1 MKYPDVIRLTPTGP
15 GYIRHD
21 LVATVNKA
29 TADEIDYNQP
39 KVVDFTE
46 PMNDPLKPDAG
57 LLCKLGSIAVHAD
70 ESMSDEGHAFDKTAL
85 EGLIADPEV
94 VEWLAEMDKLALIP
108 KKR

>member
-29 TADEIDYNQP
+29 TADDIDYNQP

-46 PMNDPLKPDAG
+46 PMTDPLTPNAG

>member
-29 TADEIDYNQP
+29 TADRINYESRV
-39 KVVDFTE
+39 VVDFTE
-46 PMNDPLKPDAG
+46 DNPLKPNAG
-57 LLCKLGSIAVHAD
+57 LLCKLGSIAVHVEEATAT
-70 ESMSDEGHAFDKTAL
+70 GHAFDVAAL
-85 EGLIADPEV
+85 GSLLSDPEV
-94 VEWLAEMDKLALIP
+94 MEWMAEMDKLALLP